1 MGSLT
6 RIKALVL
13 FQILPFK
20 IIKILFFFPHCIFFF
35 KIQSPYIRCTR
46 WQIPTT
52 VIHGS
57 RYVQGRSSELQRW
70 LLSEHHPAE
79 HGVGSANEKVNR
91 EQKPHLPE
99 PSVELLEQIFG

>member
-1 MGSLT
+1 M
-6 RIKALVL
+6 
-13 FQILPFK
+13 
-20 IIKILFFFPHCIFFF
+20 C
-35 KIQSPYIRCTR
+35 CTR

-79 HGVGSANEKVNR
+79 HGVGSANEKVNCG
-91 EQKPHLPE
+91 QKPHLPQ